1 MNKKIGEDHT
11 MLSPSLQDYLEEM
24 YRLSIK
30 IDEIRVSDIAQILDV
45 SLPSVVKALH
55 KLSNRGY
62 VIYQP
67 YEAIKLTEKGIF
79 EGRFLVQRNQLLKD
93 FLTVLKTSSDIEKE
107 AESMEHYLSFSTIQ
121 SIEKFV
127 HFMKENPDIQKR
139 YDEFYKIQKDEY
151 LFTEQP
157 Q

>member
-1 MNKKIGEDHT
+1 

-30 IDEIRVSDIAQILDV
+30 INEIRVSDIAQVLDV

-67 YEAIKLTEKGIF
+67 YEAIKLTEKGVF

-121 SIEKFV
+121 AIEKFV

-139 YDEFYKIQKDEY
+139 YDAFYKIQKEEY
-151 LFTEQP
+151 IFTEQP